1 MKSKKKKKKILK
13 SQVGD
18 GAIKDQHNCYVCK
31 KIIKPTQPFYAI
43 GKNDK
48 GIELYRHRKCKPPRS
63 IKC

>member
-1 MKSKKKKKKILK
+1 LK

-18 GAIKDQHNCYVCK
+18 VAIKEKHICYVCE

-48 GIELYRHRKCKPPRS
+48 GIELYRHRKCKPPRGT
-63 IKC
+63 K